1 MGGTVYH
8 NRDKLNG
15 TFRKNKPPAAVQN
28 IARDGRIFMG
38 IIGGQGTKAQQI
50 CPKALVRKEHGSRED
65 PHQDPRLTIEH
76 IGNRKRFE
84 PGKVI
89 RDNDA
94 PATGQLRA
102 QAMQAEAHAPMPL
115 QATQKKPRDRM
126 VPLIDRGEF
135 VEWWW
140 CFHGG
145 TTLRAP
151 AQDGYAEDQGL
162 HRGGALIPCLCCYRG
177 VRRTTCVVS

>member
-1 MGGTVYH
+1 
-8 NRDKLNG
+8 
-15 TFRKNKPPAAVQN
+15 
-28 IARDGRIFMG
+28 MG
-38 IIGGQGTKAQQI
+38 IIGGQGPKAQQV
-50 CPKALVRKEHGSRED
+50 CSKAWVRKKHGSRQD

-115 QATQKKPRDRM
+115 QATQKKPRYCM

-140 CFHGG
+140 CFHEG
-145 TTLRAP
+145 TPLRAP
-151 AQDGYAEDQGL
+151 AQDGYAEEQGL
-162 HRGGALIPCLCCYRG
+162 HRGGAIIPSLCCYRG
-177 VRRTTCVVS
+177 VCRKT

>member
-50 CPKALVRKEHGSRED
+50 CPKALVCKEHGSRED

-135 VEWWW
+135 VEW
-140 CFHGG
+140 
-145 TTLRAP
+145 
-151 AQDGYAEDQGL
+151 
-162 HRGGALIPCLCCYRG
+162 
-177 VRRTTCVVS
+177 